1 LALTGLTALTLTGL
15 LLDLALGLALAV
27 VVAAFL
33 TVRLRHLPILSF
45 HKQSALE
52 SHEVLS
58 KDGHLGLD
66 ADADAGLGFGGDF
79 AFLEPGF
86 CACPHLDVLASH
98 LHTTHS
104 SFVFKDGHTELSGLP
119 PAWGRR

>member
-1 LALTGLTALTLTGL
+1 MGL
-15 LLDLALGLALAV
+15 LLDLALGLVLVLGAAV
-27 VVAAFL
+27 AAAFL
-33 TVRLRHLPILSF
+33 TVRLRHLLILSF

-52 SHEVLS
+52 SHEDLS

-66 ADADAGLGFGGDF
+66 ADADAGLGFGDV
-79 AFLEPGF
+79 FLEPGF
-86 CACPHLDVLASH
+86 CACPHLDVLAFH

>member
-1 LALTGLTALTLTGL
+1 
-15 LLDLALGLALAV
+15 LALGLGLVLGAA
-27 VVAAFL
+27 VAAFL

-52 SHEVLS
+52 SHEDLS

-66 ADADAGLGFGGDF
+66 ADAGFGLGDT
-79 AFLEPGF
+79 FLEPGF
-86 CACPHLDVLASH
+86 CACPHLDVLAFH
-98 LHTTHS
+98 LHITHS

-119 PAWGRR
+119 PAWCRR

>member
-1 LALTGLTALTLTGL
+1 LA
-15 LLDLALGLALAV
+15 LALGLALA

-33 TVRLRHLPILSF
+33 TVRLRHLPFLSF
-45 HKQSALE
+45 HEHSALE
-52 SHEVLS
+52 SHEDLS
-58 KDGHLGLD
+58 KDGHLVLD
-66 ADADAGLGFGGDF
+66 TGFGFGD

-86 CACPHLDVLASH
+86 CACPHLDVLAFH

-119 PAWGRR
+119 PA

>member
-15 LLDLALGLALAV
+15 LDLALGLALVLGAAV
-27 VVAAFL
+27 AAAFL

-52 SHEVLS
+52 SHEDLS
-58 KDGHLGLD
+58 KDGHLVL
-66 ADADAGLGFGGDF
+66 DADAGLGFGGDF

-86 CACPHLDVLASH
+86 CACPHLDVLAFH

-104 SFVFKDGHTELSGLP
+104 S
-119 PAWGRR
+119 